1 MGGWVDEFV
10 GHGFIPHVAG
20 FSRANIGYG
29 SHGPALGV
37 TAQII
42 VVSMKVLGI

>member
-1 MGGWVDEFV
+1 MSEWVDEFV
-10 GHGFIPHVAG
+10 GHG

-29 SHGPALGV
+29 SHSPALGV

-42 VVSMKVLGI
+42 VVSRKVLGI